1 MKVNVGKNT
10 LGDSDKMSV
19 SLRDYGRSTHNLNYA
34 WRSTMGIG
42 SLVPFMKVLA
52 LPGDTI
58 NIQLDSKIMTHPTIG
73 PLFGSF
79 KFQADVFT
87 CPIRLYNAMLHN
99 NALGVGLDMKKVKL
113 PKLQTTNEGN
123 TGSASI
129 WNYLGI
135 KNIKANEK
143 VNAVPYLGCLDI
155 FKNYYANKQEN
166 YFYILKSAYKTTEY
180 ILTNTAPSENEG
192 TASPFNTDVNAIAL
206 NGYKGQLSE
215 NITIDMK
222 TLSPDINKIN
232 RGRSYVQVTIT
243 EAGGTGLEVGDNG
256 KIYLNQEGATIGKNE
271 DGTLHIKLEY
281 EHIEAVFE
289 KKFTDVDSGKM
300 SINRLFLSQAEGLT
314 VEPIE
319 LSKIDELRED
329 ILAKG
334 RSEYIIGSGGNCSV
348 TEFNDEVANMTSGN
362 MGGLML
368 KTHFSDIF
376 NNWVNTEWVDGDN
389 GINKL
394 TSIDTSGG
402 SFTIDTLNLA
412 EKVYNLLNRIAVS
425 GGTYKDWIETVYTTD
440 YYFRAETPIYEGG
453 MSAEIEFSEV
463 TSTSATEI
471 EGNEP
476 LGTLAGK
483 GYASNNQGGHITIK
497 VNEPSYI
504 IGMASITPR
513 VDYSQGNDWDNDLDT
528 LDDLHKP
535 QLDGIGYQDL
545 MQKWMH
551 GGANRDAAIGKT
563 VAWINYMTNFNKTF
577 GNFAAGESEA
587 YMVLNRTYDV
597 SDGEITNA
605 TTYINP
611 KEFTG
616 TFATNTVENQD
627 FWVQL
632 GVGLEARRVMSAKQI
647 PIM

>member
-1 MKVNVGKNT
+1 MNINIGKNT
-10 LGDSDKMSV
+10 LGDSNKMAI
-19 SLRDYGRSTHNLNYA
+19 SLKEYGRSTHNLNYA

-42 SLVPFMKVLA
+42 TLVPFMKVLA
-52 LPGDTI
+52 LPGDTMS
-58 NIQLDSKIMTHPTIG
+58 IQLDSKIMTHPTIG

-113 PKLQTTNEGN
+113 PKLQTKNIGK

-129 WNYLGI
+129 WNYFGI
-135 KNIKANEK
+135 KRVQGNEK
-143 VNAVPYLGCLDI
+143 NNAIPYLGYLDI
-155 FKNYYANKQEN
+155 FKNYYANKQEDN
-166 YFYILKSAYKTTEY
+166 FYVLKNSYKTAEY
-180 ILTNTAPSENEG
+180 TLTNTSPSNNAG
-192 TASPFNTDVNAIAL
+192 LAKPFNTTISQANT
-206 NGYKGQLSE
+206 GYDGLLGESV
-215 NITIDMK
+215 TIDMK
-222 TLSPDINKIN
+222 TLSLETPEIIRAK
-232 RGRSYVQVTIT
+232 SYIQVTIT
-243 EAGGTGLEVGDNG
+243 NAGSTELKVGDSG
-256 KIYLNQEGATIGKNE
+256 KIFLNQEGVTISNNE
-271 DGTLHIKLEY
+271 NKTLHIELDSNYVIAK
-281 EHIEAVFE
+281 FG
-289 KKFTDVDSGKM
+289 KKIANAGTGEI
-300 SINRLFLSQAEGLT
+300 SINRLFLSRAGGLSIQA
-314 VEPIE
+314 IE

-348 TEFNDEVANMTSGN
+348 EEFNNEVENMTTGN
-362 MGGLML
+362 MAGLLL

-402 SFTIDTLNLA
+402 SFSIDTLNLA

-483 GYASNNQGGHITIK
+483 GYASNKDGGHITIK

-504 IGMASITPR
+504 IGIASITPR
-513 VDYSQGNDWDNDLDT
+513 VDYSQGNDWDNELDT

-551 GGANRDAAIGKT
+551 AGANKNAAIGKT
-563 VAWINYMTNFNKTF
+563 VAWINYMTNFNKTY

-587 YMVLNRTYDV
+587 YMVLNRTYEV
-597 SDGEITNA
+597 ANGEIINA

-627 FWVQL
+627 FWVQI
-632 GVGLEARRVMSAKQI
+632 GVGIEARRVMSAKQI

>member
-1 MKVNVGKNT
+1 MNINIGKNT
-10 LGDSDKMSV
+10 LGDSNKMAI
-19 SLRDYGRSTHNLNYA
+19 SLKEYGRSTHNLNYA

-42 SLVPFMKVLA
+42 TLVPFIKVLA
-52 LPGDTI
+52 LPGDTMS
-58 NIQLDSKIMTHPTIG
+58 IQLDSKIMTHPTIG

-113 PKLQTTNEGN
+113 PKLKTKNVGK

-129 WNYLGI
+129 WNYFGI
-135 KNIKANEK
+135 KRVQSNDKN
-143 VNAVPYLGCLDI
+143 NAVPYLGYLDI
-155 FKNYYANKQEN
+155 FKNYYANKQEDN
-166 YFYILKSAYKTTEY
+166 FYVLKNSYKTAEY
-180 ILTNTAPSENEG
+180 TLTNISPSDNAG
-192 TASPFNTDVNAIAL
+192 LAKPFNTTVSQENTGYGGIL
-206 NGYKGQLSE
+206 NE
-215 NITIDMK
+215 NVTIDMK
-222 TLSPDINKIN
+222 TLSLDPTEIIRAK
-232 RGRSYVQVTIT
+232 SYIQVTIT
-243 EAGGTGLEVGDNG
+243 NAGDTGLKVGDNG
-256 KIYLNQEGATIGKNE
+256 KIFLNQEGVTIGNNE
-271 DGTLHIKLEY
+271 NKTLHIELDSDYVVAKFGKKLISASTGE
-281 EHIEAVFE
+281 V
-289 KKFTDVDSGKM
+289 
-300 SINRLFLSQAEGLT
+300 SINRLFLSRAGGLSMQA
-314 VEPIE
+314 VE

-348 TEFNDEVANMTSGN
+348 EEFNNEVENMTTGN
-362 MGGLML
+362 MAGLL
-368 KTHFSDIF
+368 VKTHFSDIF

-402 SFTIDTLNLA
+402 SFSIDTLNLA

-483 GYASNNQGGHITIK
+483 GYASNKDGGHITIK

-504 IGMASITPR
+504 IGIASITPR
-513 VDYSQGNDWDNDLDT
+513 VDYSQGNDWDNELDT

-551 GGANRDAAIGKT
+551 ASANKNAAIGKT
-563 VAWINYMTNFNKTF
+563 VAWINYMTNFNRTY

-587 YMVLNRTYDV
+587 YMVLNRTYEV
-597 SDGEITNA
+597 ADGEIINA

-627 FWVQL
+627 FWVQI
-632 GVGLEARRVMSAKQI
+632 GVGIEARRVMSAKQI

>member
-1 MKVNVGKNT
+1 MNVNIGKNT

-52 LPGDTI
+52 MPGDTF

-79 KFQADVFT
+79 KFQADVFS

-113 PKLQTTNEGN
+113 PKLQTTNGGN
-123 TGSASI
+123 TGSSSI

-135 KNIKANEK
+135 KNIKTNEK
-143 VNAVPYLGCLDI
+143 VNAVTYLGCLDI
-155 FKNYYANKQEN
+155 FKNYYANKQED
-166 YFYILKSAYKTTEY
+166 YFYILNSSYKTTEY
-180 ILTNTAPSENEG
+180 VLTNVSPSENAG
-192 TASPFNTDVNAIAL
+192 IANPFNVDINGQGNNNAL
-206 NGYKGQLSE
+206 LLDSV
-215 NITIDMK
+215 TIDMK
-222 TLSPDINKIN
+222 TLSTEIPDINRSK
-232 RGRSYVQVTIT
+232 SYVQISIT
-243 EAGGTGLEVGDNG
+243 TAGDTGLAVGDNG
-256 KIYLNQEGATIGKNE
+256 KIYLNQNGVTISKND
-271 DGTLHIKLEY
+271 DGTLHIELNY
-281 EHIEAVFE
+281 DTIEAAFE
-289 KKFTDVDSGKM
+289 KKLENASAGRVSV
-300 SINRLFLSQAEGLT
+300 NRLFLSQAEGLSIK
-314 VEPIE
+314 PIL
-319 LSKIDELRED
+319 LSKIDDLRED

-362 MGGLML
+362 MGGLIL

-376 NNWVNTEWVDGDN
+376 NNWVNSEWVDGDN

-453 MSAEIEFSEV
+453 MSTEIEFSEV
-463 TSTSATEI
+463 TSTSATDI

-483 GYASNNQGGHITIK
+483 GYSSNKQGGHITIK

-513 VDYSQGNDWDNDLDT
+513 IDYSQGNDWDNDLDT

-551 GGANRDAAIGKT
+551 GEANRDAAIGKT

-597 SDGEITNA
+597 SNGEITNA

-627 FWVQL
+627 FWVQI
-632 GVGLEARRVMSAKQI
+632 GVELEARRVMSAKQI

>member
-1 MKVNVGKNT
+1 MKVNIGKNT

-19 SLRDYGRSTHNLNYA
+19 SLREYGRSTLNLNYA

-52 LPGDTI
+52 LPGDTF
-58 NIQLDSKIMTHPTIG
+58 NIQLDNKIMTHPTIG

-87 CPIRLYNAMLHN
+87 CPVRLYNAMLHN
-99 NALGVGLDMKKVKL
+99 NALGVGLDMKKVKM
-113 PKLQTTNEGN
+113 PKLQTTNGGK

-135 KNIKANEK
+135 KNIKTNEK
-143 VNAVPYLGCLDI
+143 VNAVPYLGYLDI
-155 FKNYYANKQEN
+155 FKNYYANKQED
-166 YFYILKSAYKTTEY
+166 YFYILNSKYKTTEY
-180 ILTNTAPSENEG
+180 VLTSDEPPENEG
-192 TASPFNTDVNAIAL
+192 IANPFNVDINGQGNNKAL
-206 NGYKGQLSE
+206 LMES
-215 NITIDMK
+215 ITIDMQ
-222 TLSPDINKIN
+222 TLSPEIPEIN
-232 RGRSYVQVTIT
+232 RSQSYVQISIT
-243 EAGGTGLEVGDNG
+243 TAGDTGLEVGDNG
-256 KIYLNQEGATIGKNE
+256 KIYLNQNGVTIRKN
-271 DGTLHIKLEY
+271 DNGTLHIELNY
-281 EHIEAVFE
+281 DTIEAVFE
-289 KKFTDVDSGKM
+289 KKIENASAGRVSV
-300 SINRLFLSQAEGLT
+300 NRLFLSQAEGISIK
-314 VEPIE
+314 PIL

-362 MGGLML
+362 MGGLIL

-394 TSIDTSGG
+394 TSIDTRGG
-402 SFTIDTLNLA
+402 NFTIDTLNLA

-425 GGTYKDWIETVYTTD
+425 GGSYKDWIETVYTTD

-453 MSAEIEFSEV
+453 MSTEIEFSEV

-483 GYASNNQGGHITIK
+483 GYASNKQGGHITIK

-551 GGANRDAAIGKT
+551 GEANRDAAIGKT

-627 FWVQL
+627 FWVQI
-632 GVGLEARRVMSAKQI
+632 GVELEGRRVMSAKQI

>member
-1 MKVNVGKNT
+1 MNVNIGKNT

-52 LPGDTI
+52 LPGDTF

-99 NALGVGLDMKKVKL
+99 NALGVGLDMKKVKM
-113 PKLQTTNEGN
+113 PKLQTTNEGR

-135 KNIKANEK
+135 KHIKTNEK
-143 VNAVPYLGCLDI
+143 ANAVPYLGCLDI
-155 FKNYYANKQEN
+155 FKNYYANKQED
-166 YFYILKSAYKTTEY
+166 YFYILNSSYKTTEY
-180 ILTNTAPSENEG
+180 ILTNAAPSENAG
-192 TASPFNTDVNAIAL
+192 IANPFNVDINGQGNNKAL
-206 NGYKGQLSE
+206 LLE
-215 NITIDMK
+215 NITIDMQ
-222 TLSPDINKIN
+222 TLSPEIPDIN
-232 RGRSYVQVTIT
+232 RSQSYVQISIT
-243 EAGGTGLEVGDNG
+243 SAGDTGLEKGDNG
-256 KIYLNQEGATIGKNE
+256 KIYLNQNGVTINKNE
-271 DGTLHIKLEY
+271 NGTLHIELNY
-281 EHIEAVFE
+281 DTIEAVFE
-289 KKFTDVDSGKM
+289 KKIENASSGRV
-300 SINRLFLSQAEGLT
+300 SVNRLFLSQAEGLSIK
-314 VEPIE
+314 PIL
-319 LSKIDELRED
+319 LSKIDDLRED

-334 RSEYIIGSGGNCSV
+334 RSEYIIGSGGNCTV

-453 MSAEIEFSEV
+453 MSTEIEFSEV

-483 GYASNNQGGHITIK
+483 GYASNKQGGHITIK

-551 GGANRDAAIGKT
+551 GEANRDAALGKT
-563 VAWINYMTNFNKTF
+563 VAWINYMTSFNKTF
-577 GNFAAGESEA
+577 GNFAAGENEA

-597 SDGEITNA
+597 SKGEITNA

-627 FWVQL
+627 FWVQI

>member
-1 MKVNVGKNT
+1 MKVNIGKNT

-19 SLRDYGRSTHNLNYA
+19 GLRDYGRSTHNLNYA

-42 SLVPFMKVLA
+42 SLIPFMKILA
-52 LPGDTI
+52 LPGDTM
-58 NIQLDSKIMTHPTIG
+58 NIELESKIMTHPTIG

-113 PKLQTTNEGN
+113 PKLQTTNEGK
-123 TGSASI
+123 TGSSSI

-135 KNIKANEK
+135 KNIKAKEK
-143 VNAVPYLGCLDI
+143 VNAVPYLGYLDI
-155 FKNYYANKQEN
+155 FKNYYANKQEDD
-166 YFYILKSAYKTTEY
+166 FYILKSSYKMAEY
-180 ILTNTAPSENEG
+180 VLTNVAEPGEDVGVATPYTTSISEGGGNKG
-192 TASPFNTDVNAIAL
+192 LLGDAI
-206 NGYKGQLSE
+206 N
-215 NITIDMK
+215 IDMK
-222 TLSPDINKIN
+222 TLSIDINSIN
-232 RGRSYVQVTIT
+232 RAQSYVQVTVT
-243 EAGGTGLEVGDNG
+243 EVGDTGLAKGDNG
-256 KIYLNQEGATIGKNE
+256 KIYLNQTGITINKNE
-271 DGTLHIKLEY
+271 NGTLRVEVGIDY
-281 EHIEAVFE
+281 VEAVFD
-289 KKFTDVDSGKM
+289 KKLTQAGRGKVTV
-300 SINRLFLSQAEGLT
+300 NRLFLSEAEGIS
-314 VEPIE
+314 VQAIK

-334 RSEYIIGSGGNCSV
+334 RSEYIIGSEGNCAVS
-348 TEFNDEVANMTSGN
+348 EFNEEAANMTSGN
-362 MGGLML
+362 MEGLML

-402 SFTIDTLNLA
+402 SFSIDTLNLA

-440 YYFRAETPIYEGG
+440 YYFRAETPVYEGG
-453 MSAEIEFSEV
+453 MSTEIEFSEV

-483 GYASNNQGGHITIK
+483 GYSSNKQGGHITIK

-504 IGMASITPR
+504 IGIASITPR

-551 GGANRDAAIGKT
+551 GEADRNAAIGKT
-563 VAWINYMTNFNKTF
+563 IAWINYMTNFNKTF

-587 YMVLNRTYDV
+587 YMVLNRTYEV
-597 SDGEITNA
+597 NNGEINNA

-627 FWVQL
+627 FWVQI

>member
-1 MKVNVGKNT
+1 MKVNIGKNT

-52 LPGDTI
+52 LPGDTL

-73 PLFGSF
+73 PLFGSL
-79 KFQADVFT
+79 KFQADIFT

-113 PKLQTTNEGN
+113 PKLQTTNEGK

-135 KNIKANEK
+135 KHIKANEK

-155 FKNYYANKQEN
+155 FKNYYANKQED
-166 YFYILKSAYKTTEY
+166 YFYILNSSYKSTEY
-180 ILTNTAPSENEG
+180 VLTNISPSENAG
-192 TASPFNTDVNAIAL
+192 TANPFNVDINGQGNNKAL
-206 NGYKGQLSE
+206 LLDS
-215 NITIDMK
+215 ITIDMQ
-222 TLSPDINKIN
+222 TLSPEIPDIN
-232 RGRSYVQVTIT
+232 RSQSYVQVSIT
-243 EAGGTGLEVGDNG
+243 TAGNTGLNVGDNG
-256 KIYLNQEGATIGKNE
+256 KIYLNQNGVTINKN
-271 DGTLHIKLEY
+271 DKGTLHIELNY
-281 EHIEAVFE
+281 DTVEAVFE
-289 KKFTDVDSGKM
+289 KNIENASTGRISV
-300 SINRLFLSQAEGLT
+300 NRLFLSQAEGISIKPVL
-314 VEPIE
+314 
-319 LSKIDELRED
+319 LSKIDDLRED

-348 TEFNDEVANMTSGN
+348 TEFNDEAANMTSGN

-440 YYFRAETPIYEGG
+440 YYFRAETPVYEGG

-483 GYASNNQGGHITIK
+483 GYASNKQGGHITIK

-513 VDYSQGNDWDNDLDT
+513 VDYSQGNDWDNELDN

-551 GGANRDAAIGKT
+551 GEAKRDAAIGKT

-587 YMVLNRTYDV
+587 YMVLNRTYEV
-597 SDGEITNA
+597 SNGEITNA

-627 FWVQL
+627 FWVQI
-632 GVGLEARRVMSAKQI
+632 GVGVEARRVMSAKQI

>member
-1 MKVNVGKNT
+1 MKVNIGKNT
-10 LGDSDKMSV
+10 LGDSNKMSV
-19 SLRDYGRSTHNLNYA
+19 SLKDYGRSTHNLNYA

-42 SLVPFMKVLA
+42 TLVPFMKVLA

-129 WNYLGI
+129 WNYLGT

-143 VNAVPYLGCLDI
+143 ANAVPYLGCLDI
-155 FKNYYANKQEN
+155 FKNYYANKQEE
-166 YFYILKSAYKTTEY
+166 YFYILNSSYKRTEY
-180 ILTNTAPSENEG
+180 VLTNISPSENAG
-192 TASPFNTDVNAIAL
+192 IANPFNVDI
-206 NGYKGQLSE
+206 YGQGNNKVMLSE
-215 NITIDMK
+215 YIAIDMK
-222 TLSPDINKIN
+222 TLSTEITNIN
-232 RGRSYVQVTIT
+232 RSQSYVQISIT
-243 EAGGTGLEVGDNG
+243 SAGDTGLEVGANG
-256 KIYLNQEGATIGKNE
+256 KIYLNQNGVTISKNN
-271 DGTLHIKLEY
+271 DGTLHIELNY
-281 EHIEAVFE
+281 DTVEAVFE
-289 KKFTDVDSGKM
+289 KKIESASSGRV
-300 SINRLFLSQAEGLT
+300 SVNRLFLSQAEGLSIK
-314 VEPIE
+314 PIL
-319 LSKIDELRED
+319 LSKIDDLRED

-334 RSEYIIGSGGNCSV
+334 RTEYIIGSGGNCSI
-348 TEFNDEVANMTSGN
+348 TEFNDEVSNMTSGN

-453 MSAEIEFSEV
+453 MSTEIEFSEV

-483 GYASNNQGGHITIK
+483 GYASNKQGGHITIK

-551 GGANRDAAIGKT
+551 GEANRDAAIGKT

-587 YMVLNRTYDV
+587 YMVLNRTYEV
-597 SDGEITNA
+597 ANGEITNA

-627 FWVQL
+627 FWVQI

>member
-1 MKVNVGKNT
+1 MKKINIGKNT
-10 LGDSDKMSV
+10 LGDSGKMAI
-19 SLRDYGRSTHNLNYA
+19 SLKEYGRSTHNMNYA
-34 WRSTMGIG
+34 WRSTMGVG
-42 SLVPFMKVLA
+42 TLVPFMKVLA
-52 LPGDTI
+52 LPGDTM
-58 NIQLDSKIMTHPTIG
+58 NIQLDTKIMTHPTIG
-73 PLFGSF
+73 PLFGSY

-113 PKLQTTNEGN
+113 PKLQTENIGK

-129 WNYLGI
+129 WNYFGI
-135 KNIKANEK
+135 KEIKEK
-143 VNAVPYLGCLDI
+143 EKNNAVPYLGYLDI
-155 FKNYYANKQEN
+155 FKNYYANKQEDN
-166 YFYILKSAYKTTEY
+166 FYVLKNSYKTTEY
-180 ILTNTAPSENEG
+180 VLTNIDPSDNEG
-192 TASPFNTDVNAIAL
+192 LVKPLNTNISQSNTKY
-206 NGYKGQLSE
+206 NGLLGESV
-215 NITIDMK
+215 TIDMK
-222 TLSPDINKIN
+222 TLSLEIPEIN
-232 RGRSYVQVTIT
+232 RAESYIQITIT
-243 EAGGTGLEVGDNG
+243 DARDTGLRVGDNG
-256 KIYLNQEGATIGKNE
+256 RIYLNQEGVKIEKNKNK
-271 DGTLHIKLEY
+271 TLHIELNSDY
-281 EHIEAVFE
+281 VIAIFE
-289 KKFTDVDSGKM
+289 KELANASTGII
-300 SINRLFLSQAEGLT
+300 SINRLFLSRAADLSIQA
-314 VEPIE
+314 IE

-348 TEFNDEVANMTSGN
+348 KEFNNEVENMTSGN
-362 MGGLML
+362 MTGLLL

-402 SFTIDTLNLA
+402 SFSIDTLNLA

-453 MSAEIEFSEV
+453 MSTEIEFSEV

-483 GYASNNQGGHITIK
+483 GYASNKEGGHITIK

-504 IGMASITPR
+504 IGIASITPR
-513 VDYSQGNDWDNDLDT
+513 VDYSQGNDWDNELDT

-551 GGANRDAAIGKT
+551 AGANRNAAVGKT
-563 VAWINYMTNFNKTF
+563 VAWINYMTNFNKTY
-577 GNFAAGESEA
+577 GNFAAGQNEA
-587 YMVLNRTYDV
+587 YMVLNRTYEV
-597 SDGEITNA
+597 ADGKIINA

-616 TFATNTVENQD
+616 TFATNTLENQD
-627 FWVQL
+627 FWVQI

>member
-1 MKVNVGKNT
+1 MKVNIGKNT
-10 LGDSDKMSV
+10 LGDSSKLAV
-19 SLRDYGRSTHNLNYA
+19 SLKDYGRSTHNLNYA
-34 WRSTMGIG
+34 WRSTMGVG

-73 PLFGSF
+73 PLFGSY

-113 PKLQTTNEGN
+113 PKLKTTNAGK
-123 TGSASI
+123 TGSSSI

-135 KNIKANEK
+135 KYIRENEK

-155 FKNYYANKQEN
+155 FKNYYANKQED
-166 YFYILKSAYKTTEY
+166 YFYILKSSYKTTEY
-180 ILTNTAPSENEG
+180 VLTNIAPSANG
-192 TASPFNTDVNAIAL
+192 GIANPFTQDISGQGNNKAL
-206 NGYKGQLSE
+206 MMESV
-215 NITIDMK
+215 TIDMQ
-222 TLSPDINKIN
+222 TLSPDIPSIN
-232 RGRSYVQVTIT
+232 RSQSYIQITVTT
-243 EAGGTGLEVGDNG
+243 AGDTGLAVGDDG
-256 KIYLNQEGATIGKNE
+256 RIYLNQNGVTINKNE
-271 DGTLHIKLEY
+271 NGTLHIELNY
-281 EHIEAVFE
+281 NYIEGVFE
-289 KKFTDVDSGKM
+289 KTLENASSGRISVNK
-300 SINRLFLSQAEGLT
+300 LFLSQAEGLS
-314 VEPIE
+314 VQAIK
-319 LSKIDELRED
+319 LSRIDDLRED
-329 ILAKG
+329 ILTKG
-334 RSEYIIGSGGNCSV
+334 RNEYIIGSGGNCSV

-453 MSAEIEFSEV
+453 MSTEIEFSEV

-483 GYASNNQGGHITIK
+483 GYASNKEGGHITIK

-551 GGANRDAAIGKT
+551 GEANRSASIGKT
-563 VAWINYMTNFNKTF
+563 IAWINYMTNFNKTF

-597 SDGEITNA
+597 SNGEITNA

-627 FWVQL
+627 FWVQI
-632 GVGLEARRVMSAKQI
+632 GVGVEARRVMSAKQI

>member
-1 MKVNVGKNT
+1 MNVNIGKNT

-52 LPGDTI
+52 LPGDTF

-99 NALGVGLDMKKVKL
+99 NALGVGLDMKKVKM
-113 PKLQTTNEGN
+113 PKLQTTNGGR

-135 KNIKANEK
+135 KHIKTNEK
-143 VNAVPYLGCLDI
+143 ANAVPYLGCLDI
-155 FKNYYANKQEN
+155 FKNYYANKQED
-166 YFYILKSAYKTTEY
+166 YFYILNNSYKTTEY
-180 ILTNTAPSENEG
+180 VLTNVAPSENAG
-192 TASPFNTDVNAIAL
+192 IANPFNVDINGQGNNKAL
-206 NGYKGQLSE
+206 LLNS
-215 NITIDMK
+215 ITIDMK
-222 TLSPDINKIN
+222 TLSPEIPDIN
-232 RGRSYVQVTIT
+232 RSQSYVQVSIT
-243 EAGGTGLEVGDNG
+243 SGGDTGLKVGDSG
-256 KIYLNQEGATIGKNE
+256 KIYLNQNGVTINKN
-271 DGTLHIKLEY
+271 DNGTLHIELY
-281 EHIEAVFE
+281 YDTIEAVFE
-289 KKFTDVDSGKM
+289 KNIENASAGKV
-300 SINRLFLSQAEGLT
+300 SVNRLFLSQAEGLSIK
-314 VEPIE
+314 PIL
-319 LSKIDELRED
+319 LSKIDDLRED

-453 MSAEIEFSEV
+453 MSTEIEFSEV

-483 GYASNNQGGHITIK
+483 GYASNKQGGHITIK

-551 GGANRDAAIGKT
+551 GEANRDAALGKT

-577 GNFAAGESEA
+577 GNFAAGENEA

-627 FWVQL
+627 FWVQI

>member
-1 MKVNVGKNT
+1 MKVNIGKNT

-113 PKLQTTNEGN
+113 PKLQTTNAGN
-123 TGSASI
+123 TGSASM

-155 FKNYYANKQEN
+155 FKNYYANKQED
-166 YFYILKSAYKTTEY
+166 YFYILKSSYRTTEY
-180 ILTNTAPSENEG
+180 VLNNIEG
-192 TASPFNTDVNAIAL
+192 SDAVAGVASPFNVDIA
-206 NGYKGQLSE
+206 GQGNNRALLMDS
-215 NITIDMK
+215 ITIDMK
-222 TLSPDINKIN
+222 TLSPEITDIN
-232 RGRSYVQVTIT
+232 RSKSYIQVSIT
-243 EAGGTGLEVGDNG
+243 TAGDTGLNVGDNG
-256 KIYLNQEGATIGKNE
+256 KIYLNQNGVTIDKNE
-271 DGTLHIKLEY
+271 KGTLHIYLDYNYVEAAFGKK
-281 EHIEAVFE
+281 IENAAAGRVS
-289 KKFTDVDSGKM
+289 V
-300 SINRLFLSQAEGLT
+300 NRLFLSQAEGLS
-314 VEPIE
+314 VQPIK
-319 LSKIDELRED
+319 LSKIDDLRED

-334 RSEYIIGSGGNCSV
+334 RNEYIIGSGGNCSV

-402 SFTIDTLNLA
+402 SFSIDTLNLA

-453 MSAEIEFSEV
+453 MSNEIEFSEV

-483 GYASNNQGGHITIK
+483 GYASNKQGGHITIK

-513 VDYSQGNDWDNDLDT
+513 VDYSQGNDWDNDIDT

-551 GGANRDAAIGKT
+551 GEADRNAAIGKT

-587 YMVLNRTYDV
+587 YMVLNRTYEV
-597 SDGEITNA
+597 SNGEITNA

-627 FWVQL
+627 FWVQI
-632 GVGLEARRVMSAKQI
+632 GVGLDARRVMSAKQI

>member
-1 MKVNVGKNT
+1 MKVNIGKNT
-10 LGDSDKMSV
+10 LGDSNKMSV
-19 SLRDYGRSTHNLNYA
+19 SLRDYGRSTQNLNYA

-42 SLVPFMKVLA
+42 SLVPFMKILA
-52 LPGDTI
+52 LPGDTF
-58 NIQLDSKIMTHPTIG
+58 NIQLDNKIITHPTIG

-113 PKLQTTNEGN
+113 PKLQTTNEGD

-143 VNAVPYLGCLDI
+143 ANAVPYLGYLDI
-155 FKNYYANKQEN
+155 FKNYYANKQEDN
-166 YFYILKSAYKTTEY
+166 FYILNSSYKKTEY
-180 ILTNTAPSENEG
+180 VLTNNESSENAG
-192 TASPFNTDVNAIAL
+192 IAVPFNVEINGQGNNKAL
-206 NGYKGQLSE
+206 LLN

-222 TLSPDINKIN
+222 TLSPEVTDIK
-232 RGRSYVQVTIT
+232 RSQSYVQITIT
-243 EAGGTGLEVGDNG
+243 DAGDTKLQVGDNG
-256 KIYLNQEGATIGKNE
+256 KIYLNQNGVTINKNE
-271 DGTLHIKLEY
+271 NGTLHIELNHET
-281 EHIEAVFE
+281 IEAVFE
-289 KKFTDVDSGKM
+289 KNIVNASSGNV
-300 SINRLFLSQAEGLT
+300 SVNRLFLSQTEGLSIQ
-314 VEPIE
+314 PIL
-319 LSKIDELRED
+319 LSKIDDLRED

-362 MGGLML
+362 MGGLIL

-394 TSIDTSGG
+394 TSIDTSDG

-453 MSAEIEFSEV
+453 MSTEIEFSEV
-463 TSTSATEI
+463 TSTSATDI

-483 GYASNNQGGHITIK
+483 GYASNKQGGHITIK

-504 IGMASITPR
+504 IGIASITPR

-551 GGANRDAAIGKT
+551 GGAKRDAAIGKT
-563 VAWINYMTNFNKTF
+563 VAWINYMTNYNKTF
-577 GNFAAGESEA
+577 GNFAAGENEA
-587 YMVLNRTYDV
+587 YMVLNRTYEV
-597 SDGEITNA
+597 SNGEITNA

-627 FWVQL
+627 FWVQI
-632 GVGLEARRVMSAKQI
+632 GVGLEPRRVMSAKQI

>member
-1 MKVNVGKNT
+1 MKVNIGKNT
-10 LGDSDKMSV
+10 LGDSDKMAV

-52 LPGDTI
+52 LPGDTF

-99 NALGVGLDMKKVKL
+99 NALGVGLDMKKVKM
-113 PKLQTTNEGN
+113 PKLQTTNGGK

-143 VNAVPYLGCLDI
+143 ANAVPYLGCLDI
-155 FKNYYANKQEN
+155 FKNYYANKQED
-166 YFYILKSAYKTTEY
+166 YFYILNSSYKKTEY
-180 ILTNTAPSENEG
+180 VLRNTAPTENEG
-192 TASPFNTDVNAIAL
+192 IASPFIVDINGQGNNKAL
-206 NGYKGQLSE
+206 LLDS
-215 NITIDMK
+215 ITIDMQ
-222 TLSPDINKIN
+222 TLSPKIPDID
-232 RGRSYVQVTIT
+232 RGQSYVQITIT
-243 EAGGTGLEVGDNG
+243 SAGDTELKVGDNG
-256 KIYLNQEGATIGKNE
+256 KIYLNQNGVTINKN
-271 DGTLHIKLEY
+271 DNGTLHIELNY
-281 EHIEAVFE
+281 DTIEAVFE
-289 KKFTDVDSGKM
+289 KNIENASSGKV
-300 SINRLFLSQAEGLT
+300 SVNRLFLSQAEGLSIK
-314 VEPIE
+314 PIL
-319 LSKIDELRED
+319 LSKIDDLRED

-348 TEFNDEVANMTSGN
+348 TEFNDEVANMTSAN
-362 MGGLML
+362 MGGLIL

-440 YYFRAETPIYEGG
+440 YYFRAETPVYEGG
-453 MSAEIEFSEV
+453 MSTEIEFSEV

-483 GYASNNQGGHITIK
+483 GYASNKQGGHITIK

-551 GGANRDAAIGKT
+551 GEANRNAAIGKT

-587 YMVLNRTYDV
+587 YMVLNRTYEV
-597 SDGEITNA
+597 TNGEINNA

-627 FWVQL
+627 FWVQI

>member
-1 MKVNVGKNT
+1 MKVNIGKNT

-42 SLVPFMKVLA
+42 SLVPFMKVLV

-113 PKLQTTNEGN
+113 PKLKTTNGGK
-123 TGSASI
+123 TGSSSI

-135 KNIKANEK
+135 KNINANEK

-155 FKNYYANKQEN
+155 FKNYYANKQED
-166 YFYILKSAYKTTEY
+166 YFYILKSSYRTTEY
-180 ILTNTAPSENEG
+180 VLTNTAPSENAGIANPSNVDITSEAG
-192 TASPFNTDVNAIAL
+192 NTKA
-206 NGYKGQLSE
+206 QLMDS
-215 NITIDMK
+215 ITVDMQ
-222 TLSPDINKIN
+222 TLSPAITDIN
-232 RGRSYVQVTIT
+232 RSQSYIQVTIT
-243 EAGGTGLEVGDNG
+243 SPGDTGLTVGDNG
-256 KIYLNQEGATIGKNE
+256 KIYLNQNGATIKKNE
-271 DGTLHIKLEY
+271 NGTLHIELDY
-281 EHIEAVFE
+281 NTVEAVFG
-289 KKFTDVDSGKM
+289 KKIEQASSGRV
-300 SINRLFLSQAEGLT
+300 SVNRLFLSQAEGLSIQ
-314 VEPIE
+314 PIK
-319 LSKIDELRED
+319 LSKIDDLRED

-362 MGGLML
+362 MGGLIL

-440 YYFRAETPIYEGG
+440 YYFRAETPVYEGG
-453 MSAEIEFSEV
+453 MSNEIEFSEV

-483 GYASNNQGGHITIK
+483 GYASNKQGGHITIK

-528 LDDLHKP
+528 LDDMHKP

-551 GGANRDAAIGKT
+551 GEADRDAAIGKT

-587 YMVLNRTYDV
+587 YMVLNRTYEV

-627 FWVQL
+627 FWVQI

>member
-1 MKVNVGKNT
+1 MKVNIGKNT
-10 LGDSDKMSV
+10 LGDGNKMSV
-19 SLRDYGRSTHNLNYA
+19 SLKDYGRSTHNLNYA

-99 NALGVGLDMKKVKL
+99 NALGIGLDMKKVKL
-113 PKLQTTNEGN
+113 PKLQTTNAGN

-155 FKNYYANKQEN
+155 FKNYYANKQEDC
-166 YFYILKSAYKTTEY
+166 FYILKSSYRTTEY
-180 ILTNTAPSENEG
+180 VLTNVAGSENTG
-192 TASPFNTDVNAIAL
+192 IATPYTTGMTSPAGNN
-206 NGYKGQLSE
+206 KGL
-215 NITIDMK
+215 IGDTIKIDMK
-222 TLSPDINKIN
+222 TLSTEITNIN
-232 RGRSYVQVTIT
+232 RAQSYVQITIT
-243 EAGGTGLEVGDNG
+243 DAGDTGLTKGDDG
-256 KIYLNQEGATIGKNE
+256 KIYLNQTGVTISKNE
-271 DGTLHIKLEY
+271 NGTLHIELNDEY
-281 EHIEAVFE
+281 VEAVFD
-289 KKFTDVDSGKM
+289 KNFDQGGIGTVTV
-300 SINRLFLSQAEGLT
+300 NRLFLNQADGLS
-314 VEPIE
+314 VQAIK
-319 LSKIDELRED
+319 LSKIDDLRED

-348 TEFNDEVANMTSGN
+348 SEFNEEAANMTSGN

-394 TSIDTSGG
+394 TSIDTSQG

-440 YYFRAETPIYEGG
+440 YYFRAETPVYEGG
-453 MSAEIEFSEV
+453 MSTEIEFSEV

-483 GYASNNQGGHITIK
+483 GYASNKQGGHITIK

-563 VAWINYMTNFNKTF
+563 IAWINYMTNFNKTF

-587 YMVLNRTYDV
+587 YMVLNRTYEV
-597 SDGEITNA
+597 SNGEITNA

-627 FWVQL
+627 FWVQI